1 MLGGI
6 ITAPSA
12 SADSNITLD
21 ARLAQPV
28 MQVGIAQKNYLRV
41 ALGGCRPEPEDNR
54 TPVNVAFVID
64 RSGSMTG
71 DRIAQAREAAIMAI
85 RRLEPDDIASV
96 IVFDTRADVLIPAQK
111 VANPD
116 YFIEQVRRIGLGG
129 QTAIHDGVLKG
140 RGEVLTSMDPR
151 RLNRIVLLSDGQ
163 ANIGPSRVEDFT
175 WLGQALLRER
185 ISVSTIGLGLGY
197 NEDLMLQLALASDG
211 NHAFARDPS
220 DLITIFNREFNDV
233 LASCAQTVS
242 INIDLKPGIR
252 AVKAISRDGIITGST
267 AQFRMNQVYAAT
279 EHYVLLEVEIDKEH
293 ATGGEQDVGVIKVA
307 YTDSRSGEAQTR
319 DTTIRARFSAS
330 AEDVRANAD
339 TKVGEAVVEQVTRAR
354 AREAVILRDQ
364 GRFDDARTLLQ
375 QNATEINAFA
385 ASVPNAPQQL
395 IELGN
400 QYRALG
406 SVSAVPATPAQ
417 QSYERKMLRKL
428 ENSGAGAATRY

>member
-1 MLGGI
+1 
-6 ITAPSA
+6 
-12 SADSNITLD
+12 
-21 ARLAQPV
+21 
-28 MQVGIAQKNYLRV
+28 
-41 ALGGCRPEPEDNR
+41 
-54 TPVNVAFVID
+54 
-64 RSGSMTG
+64 MTG

-85 RRLEPDDIASV
+85 DGLEPDDIASV
-96 IVFDTRADVLIPAQK
+96 VVFDTRADVLIPAQK
-111 VANPD
+111 VTNPGLLHRA
-116 YFIEQVRRIGLGG
+116 VRRIGLGG
-129 QTAIHDGVLKG
+129 STAIHDGVLKG
-140 RGEVLTSMDPR
+140 RGEVLTYMEPR

-163 ANIGPSRVEDFT
+163 ANVGPSRVEDFT
-175 WLGQALLRER
+175 RLGQGLLRER

-242 INIDLKPGIR
+242 IDIDLKPGIR

-293 ATGGEQDVGVIKVA
+293 ATGGEQDVGVVKVA
-307 YTDSRSGEAQTR
+307 YTDARSGEAQTL

-339 TKVGEAVVEQVTRAR
+339 TKVGEVVLEQVTRAR

-364 GRFDDARTLLQ
+364 GRSMTRAAAAAERRPRSTRLPPACRTHPRSSSTWATSIAPWRVGVRRPLPRPRNAELTSARCCG
-375 QNATEINAFA
+375 TELADRLR
-385 ASVPNAPQQL
+385 SGRRL
-395 IELGN
+395 
-400 QYRALG
+400 
-406 SVSAVPATPAQ
+406 AQ
-417 QSYERKMLRKL
+417 
-428 ENSGAGAATRY
+428 AAATDGRSGSEPLRV